1 MHPLNSEYN
10 LTPISSEEL
19 QIRPAKTHQPTS
31 HSNQHN
37 TIVGGTIIIH
47 LQAPSRFSLLFNGEL
62 SDVCELIKWW
72 QLCLP
77 ELLPTILSS
86 SSPLHCVSL
95 ISTLCIIGF
104 QNASTFSNTAPI
116 QFLGLF
122 IYYCHY
128 SFIWILLSKISKT
141 QNAITNDR

>member
-1 MHPLNSEYN
+1 MHPLKSEYN

-47 LQAPSRFSLLFNGEL
+47 QAPSRFSLLFKGAMYLMCANWS
-62 SDVCELIKWW
+62 SDDSFVYRNFF
-72 QLCLP
+72 
-77 ELLPTILSS
+77 LLYCP
-86 SSPLHCVSL
+86 PLHHYSELYCVSL

-104 QNASTFSNTAPI
+104 QNASTFSNTSPI

-141 QNAITNDR
+141 QNAI